1 MKESEQGSVRGAR
14 GPPGAGSGGAQVRP
28 SPRVSSASGNLL
40 RAHYSAR
47 VEGVA
52 AASFI
57 LSSLPSGHRALLKV
71 PSGLFVFALDGT
83 VPAGLWEGGR
93 KIPGPGDWKGGVGR
107 ASKGESRN
115 CERVLTREVCQ
126 EKLEWH

>member
-1 MKESEQGSVRGAR
+1 MKESEQGRVREAR

-40 RAHYSAR
+40 RAHYFAR

-71 PSGLFVFALDGT
+71 PSGLFVFCFGWDR
-83 VPAGLWEGGR
+83 PGR
-93 KIPGPGDWKGGVGR
+93 VVGRRQEDPRPGDWKGGVGR
-107 ASKGESRN
+107 ASKGESRK
-115 CERVLTREVCQ
+115 CERVLTRKVCQ